1 MIPLIKI
8 ADAQVTITRIGFGC
22 ASLYGG
28 SELKASA
35 RMIEAALAAG
45 IKHFDTAP
53 SYGWGDSESVLGELL
68 AGVPDVTITSKIAVP
83 RPHTSKATHTSN
95 ARQRM
100 RIAYRKLLRPILS
113 HFPGLKSR
121 LLQIAARKGEAV
133 TGEVVRRK
141 LSYDEVQKGLED
153 SLKRLKRSFLDLY
166 LLHEPDEFL
175 VTDELADVFQ
185 NLQRDRVIGGFG
197 LAFGRVA
204 NESPDFGT
212 VIQCCYREDLPTR
225 SIGGHTRIFHGVLR
239 HSWRDVRAQKQ
250 YVRPAQYLNKVLEAH
265 PDAAVVFSASSP
277 GQVRRAVGDLLTGN

>member
-277 GQVRRAVGDLLTGN
+277 GQVRRAVGDLLTGE

>member
-8 ADAQVTITRIGFGC
+8 AAAQVTITRIGFGC
-22 ASLYGG
+22 ARLYGG

-35 RMIEAALAAG
+35 RVIEAALAAG

-83 RPHTSKATHTSN
+83 RPHTSKATHTSK
-95 ARQRM
+95 ARQPM

-113 HFPGLKSR
+113 HFPGLKSK

-141 LSYDEVQKGLED
+141 LSYDEVQKGLEE

-175 VTDELADVFQ
+175 VTDELANVFQ

-212 VIQCCYREDLPTR
+212 VIQCSYREDLPTR